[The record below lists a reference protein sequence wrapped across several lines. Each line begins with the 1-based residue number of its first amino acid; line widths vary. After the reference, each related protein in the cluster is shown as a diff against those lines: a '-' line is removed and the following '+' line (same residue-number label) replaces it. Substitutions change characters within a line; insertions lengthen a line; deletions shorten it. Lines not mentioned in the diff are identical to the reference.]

1 MTGRRYFAS
10 AAVPFLACLAAPCA
24 WSQLAGSAAQTPT
37 RPVGLPLSGAPNQ
50 AGSVTIQQNASL
62 TGSVSTINSSVQ
74 VGGAVSG
81 SVPAVTPAAGPVT
94 LTLADAVKLA
104 LQYNLGPITADNTAR
119 AARAQRLQALS
130 ALLPDISASA
140 SDTVTQVNLAAYGFQ
155 FKVPPGLNFS
165 IPSVVGP
172 FNYSSL
178 QGNMSLPVFDLVRR
192 RNWQTAKQM
201 ERASVLNA
209 RDTHEL
215 VVTAA
220 AGAYLQTIA
229 TQARIASQQAQV
241 DRAQAIYNQAV
252 VRKQAGTNAR
262 IDVTRSLVEFQ
273 TAQQRLSSLEADLLK
288 QKMSLA
294 RILGLP
300 LGRELT
306 LADPLAFSET
316 TVPDTTA
323 SINRA
328 IKNRAEIQSAEAQV
342 RAAEL
347 QVSAARAERLP
358 SLALAGNYGVL
369 GPDPT
374 STHGVFAVTGSLN
387 IPIWQG
393 GRTSADIRQAET
405 TLHQRQAE
413 LADQRGHVEEDVRTA
428 LVELRTA
435 IGQVHVAESTRQYA
449 NETLSQAQDRFAAG
463 VATTVEV
470 VQAQEQ
476 LASAESDY
484 VSSLFSFDLAKLAL
498 ARATGDAADEIPNL
512 LKGGR
517 P

>member
-1 MTGRRYFAS
+1 MG
-10 AAVPFLACLAAPCA
+10 
-24 WSQLAGSAAQTPT
+24 GE
-37 RPVGLPLSGAPNQ
+37 
-50 AGSVTIQQNASL
+50 
-62 TGSVSTINSSVQ
+62 
-74 VGGAVSG
+74 VGGAPRVIEWSE
-81 SVPAVTPAAGPVT
+81 
-94 LTLADAVKLA
+94 LA
-104 LQYNLGPITADNTAR
+104 
-119 AARAQRLQALS
+119 
-130 ALLPDISASA
+130 
-140 SDTVTQVNLAAYGFQ
+140 
-155 FKVPPGLNFS
+155 
-165 IPSVVGP
+165 
-172 FNYSSL
+172 
-178 QGNMSLPVFDLVRR
+178 
-192 RNWQTAKQM
+192 
-201 ERASVLNA
+201 
-209 RDTHEL
+209 
-215 VVTAA
+215 
-220 AGAYLQTIA
+220 
-229 TQARIASQQAQV
+229 
-241 DRAQAIYNQAV
+241 
-252 VRKQAGTNAR
+252 
-262 IDVTRSLVEFQ
+262 
-273 TAQQRLSSLEADLLK
+273 
-288 QKMSLA
+288 
-294 RILGLP
+294 
-300 LGRELT
+300 

-328 IKNRAEIQSAEAQV
+328 IKNRADIQSAEAQV
-342 RAAEL
+342 HAAEL

-405 TLHQRQAE
+405 PLHQRQAE
-413 LADQRGHVEEDVRTA
+413 LADQRGRVEEDVRTA